1 MVGALGC
8 IVPEVLPQTKI
19 EWFKAGG
26 LIFQEG
32 GLDYLG
38 EPSLIHAQSIIGVLA
53 CQVVLMGLVEVYR
66 VDGGP
71 AGDGLDK
78 LYPGG
83 SHIWCYDGF
92 FFGSG
97 AAQCSKM
104 RDVFA

>member
-1 MVGALGC
+1 MMGALGC
-8 IVPEVLPQTKI
+8 VVPEVLPQTKTP
-19 EWFKAGG
+19 WFQAGG

-38 EPSLIHAQSIIGVLA
+38 ETSLIHAQSILGVLA

-71 AGDGLDK
+71 AGAGLDK

-83 SHIWCYDGF
+83 ISITF
-92 FFGSG
+92 RSL
-97 AAQCSKM
+97 
-104 RDVFA
+104 